1 DRGAQLGLSFFGD
14 FQVGYSRRDRWHFES
29 LFLDGYQM
37 GAPPSRTNPEGQ
49 PWGYPVLDPA
59 QLRNA
64 DGGLGAALRLIDARA
79 RKYFAAYQRIRVDHP
94 HGLVCPWVY
103 VADSG

>member
-1 DRGAQLGLSFFGD
+1 PPPLAP
-14 FQVGYSRRDRWHFES
+14 
-29 LFLDGYQM
+29 LFPYPTLFRS
-37 GAPPSRTNPEGQ
+37 APPSRTNPEGQ

-103 VADSG
+103 VARSEEHTSELQSRENLV